1 MRARLGGGCGY
12 KRAMTARAR
21 VAPKA
26 PRERLDTDARRA
38 QLLALGLEVFARQP
52 YDEVSIE
59 DLAERAAIS
68 KGLLYHYFPT
78 KRDYY
83 AAVVREAARQLVT
96 LTDLPEAMPPAQ
108 RLLEGLSRYL
118 SFVERHAPAYSTL
131 LRGGIGSDP
140 EVAAVIEET
149 RQALLHRILRGIGE
163 VDVTLRL
170 TLRGWIGFVEAT
182 SLEWLD
188 HRELDREAMLSLW
201 ASSLL
206 RLLPELAPAVL
217 THELT

>member
-1 MRARLGGGCGY
+1 M
-12 KRAMTARAR
+12 KP
-21 VAPKA
+21 V
-26 PRERLDTDARRA
+26 RERLDTDARRA
-38 QLLALGLEVFARQP
+38 QLLALGLEVFARQA

-59 DLAERAAIS
+59 ELADRAGIS

-83 AAVVREAARQLVT
+83 AATVREASRQLLA
-96 LTDLPEAMPPAQ
+96 LTDLPESIPPSE
-108 RLLEGLSRYL
+108 RLTEGLRRYL

-140 EVAAVIEET
+140 NVAAVIEET
-149 RQALLHRILRGIGE
+149 RQALLTRIVQGIGE
-163 VDVTLRL
+163 VSVTLRL

-188 HRELDREAMLSLW
+188 RKELSRDAMLALW
-201 ASSLL
+201 VSALL
-206 RLLPELAPAVL
+206 RLAPDLA
-217 THELT
+217 

>member
-1 MRARLGGGCGY
+1 
-12 KRAMTARAR
+12 MTVRAR

-38 QLLALGLEVFARQP
+38 QLLAIGLEVFARQP
-52 YDEVSIE
+52 FDEVSIE

-108 RLLEGLSRYL
+108 RLMGGLSRYL

-140 EVAAVIEET
+140 EVAAVIEDT
-149 RQALLHRILRGIGE
+149 RQALLDRIIRGIGE

-188 HRELDREAMLSLW
+188 HKDLDREAMLTLW
-201 ASSLL
+201 ASALL
-206 RLLPELAPAVL
+206 RLVPELAPTVL
-217 THELT
+217 TRDVT

>member
-1 MRARLGGGCGY
+1 
-12 KRAMTARAR
+12 
-21 VAPKA
+21 
-26 PRERLDTDARRA
+26 
-38 QLLALGLEVFARQP
+38 
-52 YDEVSIE
+52 
-59 DLAERAAIS
+59 
-68 KGLLYHYFPT
+68 
-78 KRDYY
+78 
-83 AAVVREAARQLVT
+83 
-96 LTDLPEAMPPAQ
+96 MPPAQ

-149 RQALLHRILRGIGE
+149 RQALLARIIRGIGE
-163 VDVTLRL
+163 VDLTLRL

-188 HRELDREAMLSLW
+188 HRDLDREAMLSLW

-206 RLLPELAPAVL
+206 RLVPELAPAVL
-217 THELT
+217 ARGLT

>member
-1 MRARLGGGCGY
+1 MAV
-12 KRAMTARAR
+12 RAR

-38 QLLALGLEVFARQP
+38 QLLAIGLEVFARHP

-96 LTDLPEAMPPAQ
+96 LTDLPEAMPPTQ

-163 VDVTLRL
+163 ADVTLRL

-188 HRELDREAMLSLW
+188 HKALDREAMLSLW
-201 ASSLL
+201 ASALL
-206 RLLPELAPAVL
+206 RLLPELAPAALARGL
-217 THELT
+217 T

>member
-1 MRARLGGGCGY
+1 MASGERAGR
-12 KRAMTARAR
+12 
-21 VAPKA
+21 A
-26 PRERLDTDARRA
+26 PRGKATRERMDNDARRA
-38 QLLALGLEVFARQP
+38 QLLALGLEVFATHA

-59 DLAERAAIS
+59 DLAERAGIS

-83 AAVVREAARQLVT
+83 AATVREAARQLLS
-96 LTDLPEAMPPAQ
+96 LTDLPDSIAPAE
-108 RLLEGLSRYL
+108 RLHEGLARYL
-118 SFVERHAPAYSTL
+118 RFVERHASAYSTL

-149 RQALLHRILRGIGE
+149 RQALLARIVRGLGE
-163 VDVTLRL
+163 VDPTLRL

-188 HRELDREAMLSLW
+188 RRELDRDEMLALW
-201 ASSLL
+201 IAALL
-206 RLLPELAPAVL
+206 RLTPGLAERVAASAG
-217 THELT
+217 

>member
-1 MRARLGGGCGY
+1 MYR
-12 KRAMTARAR
+12 
-21 VAPKA
+21 
-26 PRERLDTDARRA
+26 
-38 QLLALGLEVFARQP
+38 
-52 YDEVSIE
+52 
-59 DLAERAAIS
+59 
-68 KGLLYHYFPT
+68 
-78 KRDYY
+78 
-83 AAVVREAARQLVT
+83 
-96 LTDLPEAMPPAQ
+96 
-108 RLLEGLSRYL
+108 
-118 SFVERHAPAYSTL
+118 SFVGRHAPAYGTR

-149 RQALLHRILRGIGE
+149 RQALLHRIIRGIGE

-188 HRELDREAMLSLW
+188 HRDLDREAMLSLW

-206 RLLPELAPAVL
+206 RLLPELAPAAL

>member
-118 SFVERHAPAYSTL
+118 SAALQVVGHVPAFWHPSAWPTCDGAASKGKLQRALIDAANALSNSSAGGAPLQPGPL
-131 LRGGIGSDP
+131 LRH
-140 EVAAVIEET
+140 
-149 RQALLHRILRGIGE
+149 LGE
-163 VDVTLRL
+163 AR
-170 TLRGWIGFVEAT
+170 
-182 SLEWLD
+182 
-188 HRELDREAMLSLW
+188 
-201 ASSLL
+201 
-206 RLLPELAPAVL
+206 P
-217 THELT
+217 

>member
-1 MRARLGGGCGY
+1 
-12 KRAMTARAR
+12 MTVRAR
-21 VAPKA
+21 VASRA

-38 QLLALGLEVFARQP
+38 QLLAIGLEVFARQP

-118 SFVERHAPAYSTL
+118 AFVERHAPAYSTL

-149 RQALLHRILRGIGE
+149 RQALLDRIVRGIGE

-188 HRELDREAMLSLW
+188 HRSLDREAMLSLW

-206 RLLPELAPAVL
+206 RLLPELAPAVIARGL
-217 THELT
+217 T

>member
-1 MRARLGGGCGY
+1 
-12 KRAMTARAR
+12 MTVRAR

-38 QLLALGLEVFARQP
+38 QLLAIGLEVFARQP
-52 YDEVSIE
+52 FDEVSIE

-108 RLLEGLSRYL
+108 RLMGGLSRYL

-140 EVAAVIEET
+140 EVAAVIEDT
-149 RQALLHRILRGIGE
+149 RQALLDRIIRGIGE

-188 HRELDREAMLSLW
+188 HKDLDREAMLTLW
-201 ASSLL
+201 ASALL
-206 RLLPELAPAVL
+206 RLVPELAPTVH
-217 THELT
+217 TRDVT

>member
-1 MRARLGGGCGY
+1 MAAQTRVKKRSVEGG
-12 KRAMTARAR
+12 
-21 VAPKA
+21 V
-26 PRERLDTDARRA
+26 RERLDTDSRRA
-38 QLLALGLEVFARQP
+38 QLLAIGLEVFAVQA

-59 DLAERAAIS
+59 ELASRAGIS

-83 AAVVREAARQLVT
+83 SATVREAARQLLA
-96 LTDLPEAMPPAQ
+96 LTDLPDSVPPAE
-108 RLLEGLSRYL
+108 RLVAGLTRYL

-131 LRGGIGSDP
+131 LRGGIGADP

-149 RQALLHRILRGIGE
+149 RQALLARISRGIGE
-163 VDVTLRL
+163 VDVVLRM

-188 HRELDREAMLSLW
+188 RRDLDRGEVLALW
-201 ASSLL
+201 STALL
-206 RLLPELAPAVL
+206 RLAPDLGTRVTSA
-217 THELT
+217 TAEAAPPRG

>member
-1 MRARLGGGCGY
+1 MVRA
-12 KRAMTARAR
+12 
-21 VAPKA
+21 APAVKKA
-26 PRERLDTDARRA
+26 TTRTRQTVDVRRA
-38 QLLALGLEVFARQP
+38 QLIAQGMAFFGTRP
-52 YDEVSIE
+52 YDAVSI
-59 DLAERAAIS
+59 DDIAEAAGIS

-96 LTDLPEAMPPAQ
+96 LTDLPDAMPPAQ

-188 HRELDREAMLSLW
+188 HRDLDREAMLSLW

-217 THELT
+217 AHELT